1 MRIGIN
7 LASEPFRRE
16 RALLVASSL
25 LSGLML
31 ASFVALGLMVWHE
44 HQTKGEERRSIEK
57 LEKLVAAVD
66 KEQSGVNGVLRTSGN
81 SETLERNL
89 FLNNLIARKGISW
102 TRIFGDLEQVLPY
115 SVRIVSVRPQVDNKN
130 EIQLDMVVGCT
141 SAEPII
147 ELIKRL
153 ETSPLFG
160 GTQVHSSLPPSQS
173 EPLLRYRISVNYAQQ
188 L

>member
-31 ASFVALGLMVWHE
+31 ASFAALGLMVWQE
-44 HQTKGEERRSIEK
+44 HQTKAEERRSIEK
-57 LEKLVAAVD
+57 LEKLVATVD

-130 EIQLDMVVGCT
+130 EIQLDMVVGCA

-153 ETSPLFG
+153 EASPLFG

>member
-25 LSGLML
+25 VSGLML

-44 HQTKGEERRSIEK
+44 HQTKAEERRSIEK

-130 EIQLDMVVGCT
+130 EIQLDMVVGCA

-153 ETSPLFG
+153 EASPLFG

-173 EPLLRYRISVNYAQQ
+173 EPLLRYRISANYAQK

>member
-25 LSGLML
+25 VSGLML

-44 HQTKGEERRSIEK
+44 HQTKAEERRSIEK

-130 EIQLDMVVGCT
+130 EIQLDMVVGCA

-153 ETSPLFG
+153 EASPLFG

-173 EPLLRYRISVNYAQQ
+173 EPLLRYRISVNYAQK

>member
-31 ASFVALGLMVWHE
+31 TSFLALGLMVWNE
-44 HQTKGEERRSIEK
+44 HQTKAEERRSIEK

-130 EIQLDMVVGCT
+130 EIQLDMVVGCA

-153 ETSPLFG
+153 EASPLFG

-173 EPLLRYRISVNYAQQ
+173 EPLLRYRISVNYAQK